1 MTAAADDI
9 RVLIVDDN
17 RTVRRGIRIRL
28 EHAPGI
34 RVAGEASNGP
44 DAIVRARAEKVDV
57 VLMDLHMP
65 GMSGIEAARVITH
78 EGRGGCHVILLT
90 SEVSDAFV
98 VEALEAGVSGYL
110 LKGHDSDQ
118 LLPVIRGAAAG
129 TSTISPLVAPRLIR
143 ELRDARPEPAEPARL
158 ALLTAAEQRVVGLL
172 SSGVTA
178 TEDIARHL
186 SVSINTVRSQTASA
200 LRKLELADRTQLALW
215 GSRNGLTRRD
225 PSSFRTK

>member
-65 GMSGIEAARVITH
+65 GMSGIEAARVITQ
-78 EGRGGCHVILLT
+78 EGRGG
-90 SEVSDAFV
+90 
-98 VEALEAGVSGYL
+98 
-110 LKGHDSDQ
+110 
-118 LLPVIRGAAAG
+118 
-129 TSTISPLVAPRLIR
+129 
-143 ELRDARPEPAEPARL
+143 
-158 ALLTAAEQRVVGLL
+158 
-172 SSGVTA
+172 
-178 TEDIARHL
+178 
-186 SVSINTVRSQTASA
+186 
-200 LRKLELADRTQLALW
+200 
-215 GSRNGLTRRD
+215 
-225 PSSFRTK
+225 